1 MQSVARR
8 RRAVGDRDVRFD
20 DMAASLAERIDA
32 ILPQTQ
38 CTKCG
43 FDGCRPYAEAIAAGS
58 APIDRCPP
66 GGTAGIARLAAL
78 LGRPATALD
87 PTCGAEGPHRRAR
100 IVEAHCIGCTRCI
113 TACPL
118 DAIIGAPKAMHTVI
132 EPLCSGCELCV
143 PACPVDCIEMFES
156 PAHPSWTPDDANA
169 ARARSVAHRER
180 LERERIEDQERLER
194 KALGKLARLAG
205 EPPDDATARKRAV
218 IEAAIRNARERRAAA
233 TAGRPR

>member
-169 ARARSVAHRER
+169 ARARSVARRER

-205 EPPDDATARKRAV
+205 EPSDDATARKRAV